1 MKSRRMTWVGHVACM
16 RERKGAYKVLMGKHE
31 GKGPLGRPRHI
42 WEYNT
47 EMNLQE
53 LGYGAWT

>member
-1 MKSRRMTWVGHVACM
+1 MTWVGHVACM